1 MISYLQAII
10 LFVIC
15 IVSAISIGSALLKV
29 FGSSREL
36 DRVERIFFS
45 FALGMAFLSFLV
57 FALGLLHKLFL
68 AWLVPIIAA
77 ALLLSIKSTP
87 PAIKTLFFLAIR
99 AGRYA
104 RNKFELFLLILVM
117 ITLALTFVGA
127 LAPEKGND
135 SLVYHLA
142 DAKYFAQHHEVVFIP
157 YTSNS
162 IWPYFMEMLFTLG
175 MLFNNIP
182 LAKLFHFA
190 MALFLGIGVYGFG
203 RRYLNRDIGFLGMT
217 IFFLTPAVF
226 TQATCTY
233 IDLGWALYTFAS
245 FYALYLWNFSGKK
258 GLLIL
263 SAVLSGIA
271 ADTKYVA
278 LVIPVIIGLILIIMG
293 LRGGNKNKPMTI
305 MKSLFLFGIVAGVVV
320 LPYYARPYLYTGN
333 PFYPFYAKYI
343 AESGWYNPSNFGLPR
358 NFVNLFITP
367 WFLTYHPYLFGG
379 GENQPG
385 PLYLAF
391 LPGLLFIRKKDRTVN
406 MLIVFAS
413 LFYLLWFFAF
423 PVARYILPVI
433 PFLAL
438 LVGYLLWNI
447 KGGFKSFLNGAFAAF
462 IVINFSLALYYSREE
477 VLFFAKGAHVEDYLN
492 SHDRSSAIYHYIN
505 TNTPP
510 DSRILI
516 INEIRTLYLDRDNI
530 RENYYRIQDKYH
542 VNTITEIIAD
552 LKKKAITHILYAES
566 LHPLPPNEVAAYSQ
580 KAVSDNRLE
589 KLIKGKDFVDKYL
602 AQITEI
608 EYNADPSQR
617 TRYVLYKLR

>member
-1 MISYLQAII
+1 MIPYLQAII
-10 LFVIC
+10 LFVVC
-15 IVSAISIGSALLKV
+15 MVSAISIGSALLGA
-29 FGSSREL
+29 FGSSKRL
-36 DRVERIFFS
+36 DQIERTFFS

-77 ALLLSIKSTP
+77 TLLLSIKS
-87 PAIKTLFFLAIR
+87 AIPVIKDLISLVIRSSRSSRNRFEFFL
-99 AGRYA
+99 
-104 RNKFELFLLILVM
+104 LVLVM
-117 ITLALTFVGA
+117 IVLALTFIGA
-127 LAPEKGND
+127 LTPEKGND

-175 MLFNNIP
+175 MMFNNIP
-182 LAKLFHFA
+182 LAKLFHLA
-190 MALFLGIGVYGFG
+190 MALFLGIGAYGFG

-245 FYALYLWNFSGKK
+245 FYALYLWNFNGKK

-278 LVIPVIIGLILIIMG
+278 LVIPAIIGLILIIMG
-293 LRGGNKNKPMTI
+293 LRGGNKNKPI
-305 MKSLFLFGIVAGVVV
+305 VIVKNFLLFGAVAGVVI
-320 LPYYARPYLYTGN
+320 LPYYVRPYLYTGN

-343 AESGWYNPSNFGLPR
+343 AEGGWYNPSNFGLPR

-391 LPGLLFIRKKDRTVN
+391 LPGLLLIRKKDRTTT
-406 MLIVFAS
+406 MLIIFAF

-438 LVGYLLWNI
+438 LVGYILWNAE
-447 KGGFKSFLNGAFAAF
+447 GGLKRLLNGAFAAF
-462 IVINFSLALYYSREE
+462 IMINFSLALYYSREE
-477 VLFFAKGAHVEDYLN
+477 VLFFAKGAHVEDYLDD
-492 SHDRSSAIYHYIN
+492 HDRSSAMYHYIN
-505 TNTPP
+505 TNTSP
-510 DSRILI
+510 DSKILI
-516 INEIRTLYLDRDNI
+516 INEIRTLYLDRNNI

-542 VNTITEIIAD
+542 VKAVPEIIAD

-566 LHPLPPNEVAAYSQ
+566 LHPLPPSEAAAYSQ